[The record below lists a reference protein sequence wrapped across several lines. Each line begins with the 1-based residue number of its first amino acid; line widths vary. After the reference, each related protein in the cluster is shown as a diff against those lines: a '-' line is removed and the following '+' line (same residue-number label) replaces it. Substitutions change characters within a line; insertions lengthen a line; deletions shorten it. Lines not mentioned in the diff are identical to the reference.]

1 MPFGRSGLGF
11 RTFAALLP
19 LAACGGQGSGAGG
32 HSQASGPAE
41 AVPADAAVSQA
52 LSAPPDA
59 GTAAAQAAAASG
71 VGVVSGIIK
80 LADGTQIPLG
90 PDPRDNPGTRPP
102 TAPCAP
108 ISDADRRVVFAASGT
123 GGLTPIHVAVTGM
136 GRIPDAIPQTR
147 EVRALDCRF
156 QPDLVGA
163 RVGDTLRFTNNSAPV
178 LAAVLPGDSFLRT
191 LSAGESAEVK
201 LTRVGVLPAG
211 CPIGAYCGGTHVISV
226 AHPFWA
232 VTNQAGR
239 FRIEGLPLDEEIVVH
254 AWHPLFN
261 EANLTFKLD
270 AAQPEREVV
279 LALTPVSLPAAPTKA
294 MSKAKAAL
302 PRQP

>member
-1 MPFGRSGLGF
+1 MV
-11 RTFAALLP
+11 
-19 LAACGGQGSGAGG
+19 ACGGSKSEAG
-32 HSQASGPAE
+32 HDAS
-41 AVPADAAVSQA
+41 S
-52 LSAPPDA
+52 SAPVAERPA
-59 GTAAAQAAAASG
+59 HASANQPPTEQPKAAKTAAQAPAAFGPGAVHG
-71 VGVVSGIIK
+71 LVR
-80 LADGTQIPLG
+80 LADGAQVPLG
-90 PDPRDNPGTRPP
+90 PDPRSNPGTMPT

-123 GGLTPIHVAVTGM
+123 SGLTPIHVAVTGM
-136 GRIPDAIPQTR
+136 GRIPDTMPQTR

-201 LTRVGVLPAG
+201 LSQIGVLAAG
-211 CPIGAYCGGTHVISV
+211 CPIGAFCGSTNVISV

-232 VTNQAGR
+232 VTDQAGH

-270 AAQPEREVV
+270 AAHPEREIV
-279 LALTPVSLPAAPTKA
+279 LALAPLSQPTAPPKTK
-294 MSKAKAAL
+294 SKSKTSAK
-302 PRQP
+302 